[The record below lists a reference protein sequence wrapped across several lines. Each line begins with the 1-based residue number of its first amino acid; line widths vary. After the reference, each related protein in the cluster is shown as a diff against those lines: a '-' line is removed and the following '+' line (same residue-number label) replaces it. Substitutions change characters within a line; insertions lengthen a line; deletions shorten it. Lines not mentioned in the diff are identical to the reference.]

1 MYTEQRPKGLPLTEN
16 ERNLIAYLL
25 KKGYNQTAIAKEL
38 GVWPSTICRE
48 IKRGQVEQLNGS
60 TWEYYTIYSPQK
72 AQGRA
77 EYMRTAHGPDLK
89 ISNRFDYLA
98 ALESWMLSGSSP
110 EDAIHQVGND
120 YGITISKTTCYRYI
134 EMKLFS
140 TLRFKHLP
148 QGHPKTGKSGHS
160 HSNVSHPGHRSIER
174 RAKEVQTR
182 ESVGHWEID
191 SVIGKA
197 SGQSE
202 SLLVISER
210 KTRAEIILKAESKTS
225 AETVRQLRRLRR
237 YFGSDWK
244 LIFHTLTSDNGS
256 EFADQTA
263 IDGLGVTMFYC
274 HPQSP
279 HERGTN
285 EVNNKLIRRKFP
297 KGQSLSR
304 VTQTQATQ
312 VQHWVNNYS
321 RPMFGGSS
329 AADMLKAEFEKLPLN
344 DRAKVYRF
352 FGLT

>member
-1 MYTEQRPKGLPLTEN
+1 MD
-16 ERNLIAYLL
+16 
-25 KKGYNQTAIAKEL
+25 
-38 GVWPSTICRE
+38 
-48 IKRGQVEQLNGS
+48 
-60 TWEYYTIYSPQK
+60 
-72 AQGRA
+72 
-77 EYMRTAHGPDLK
+77 MRTAHGPDLK

-210 KTRAEIILKAESKTS
+210 KTRAEIILKAECKTS